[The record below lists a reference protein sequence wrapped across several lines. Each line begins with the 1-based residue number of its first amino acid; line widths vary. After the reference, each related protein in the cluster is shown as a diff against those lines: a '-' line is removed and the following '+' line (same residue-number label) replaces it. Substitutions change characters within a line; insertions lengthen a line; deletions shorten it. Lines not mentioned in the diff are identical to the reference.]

1 MKVYNSIS
9 HFVHDKALFLFELH
23 FVFVCDANT
32 GDFLHD
38 VDEVMSD
45 NVVQDELPLIPK
57 IYCCEILRFVHLV
70 QEIAGASSA
79 RGLEPI
85 VLECDEPGEG
95 EQVGDDDIRA
105 HHLEHTLLALE
116 VVHKH

>member
-9 HFVHDKALFLFELH
+9 HFVHDKALFLLELH

-45 NVVQDELPLIPK
+45 DVVQDELPLIPK
-57 IYCCEILRFVHLV
+57 IYCCEILRFVYFV
-70 QEIAGASSA
+70 QEIAGTGST

-85 VLECDEPGEG
+85 VLECDEPREG

-105 HHLEHTLLALE
+105 HHFKHTLLALE
-116 VVHKH
+116 VVHED